1 MNYNKFKAYENQKVV
16 LKNIEG
22 LNFDFK
28 GKNKIIDNSELR
40 RIKYE
45 RYKEKEIQRNSIK

>member
-16 LKNIEG
+16 LKNNEG

-45 RYKEKEIQRNSIK
+45 KYKEKEIQRNSIK

>member
-1 MNYNKFKAYENQKVV
+1 V

-45 RYKEKEIQRNSIK
+45 KYKEKEIQRNSIK

>member
-1 MNYNKFKAYENQKVV
+1 V

-28 GKNKIIDNSELR
+28 GKNKIVDISELR

>member
-45 RYKEKEIQRNSIK
+45 GYKEKEIQRNSIK

>member
-1 MNYNKFKAYENQKVV
+1 MHYNKFNTYVNQEIV
-16 LKNIEG
+16 LNNIKG
-22 LNFDFK
+22 LNFGFK

-40 RIKYE
+40 RIRYE